1 MGLFSFPSFWCDA
14 SFSSV
19 VIPPPPC
26 PAHRRSVCSH
36 PPFTHLHISTSHG
49 CPPPYYS
56 CSCSSD
62 GRLEY
67 IGKLEIGDEAQI
79 RECLFRIAARRP
91 PPTAECIG
99 IIGALLY
106 QRLGAGGDDRGQAED
121 RQRTGRRQADDRGD
135 TGDTCRRQTLNI
147 ENMDS
152 EHHIVSTS
160 EHPVSHIANHAVIP
174 GCDL

>member
-26 PAHRRSVCSH
+26 PAHRHSVCSH

-67 IGKLEIGDEAQI
+67 IGKLEIGDEAQV

-91 PPTAECIG
+91 PPAARRPPPTARRPPLSASVSSAPSFTSGWGQVETTEDR
-99 IIGALLY
+99 
-106 QRLGAGGDDRGQAED
+106 QRTGRGQAED
-121 RQRTGRRQADDRGD
+121 RQTTGVTRVTRVTRVVGK
-135 TGDTCRRQTLNI
+135 
-147 ENMDS
+147 
-152 EHHIVSTS
+152 H
-160 EHPVSHIANHAVIP
+160 
-174 GCDL
+174 